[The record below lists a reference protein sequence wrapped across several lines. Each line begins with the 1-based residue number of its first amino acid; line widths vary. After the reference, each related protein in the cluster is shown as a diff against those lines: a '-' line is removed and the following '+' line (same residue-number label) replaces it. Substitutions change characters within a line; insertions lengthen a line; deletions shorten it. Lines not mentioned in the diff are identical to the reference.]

1 MLPGGSHQRRP
12 PKHDDAEAAPAE
24 KEVDEPASKYAR
36 MQWFLVTWLVC
47 DNVLLTFGSLGKKST
62 RAASFH
68 LEMLI
73 FPISISLCMLYIFG
87 TLDSLAVGTRRAP
100 VIWVCFW
107 VYQAVFTAAA
117 MLARGEPFARALV
130 PLVSFLFMATAF
142 GGLVRILR
150 QELRALGSLD
160 ATTRRITT
168 RLLEIMS
175 LQAALVVI
183 GLTRGIG
190 RNAFNRIAAAIY
202 FSISLIMAW
211 LYSLAI
217 FDVAGVDAVAASQLQ
232 LRPIE
237 GAALGFTGLFV
248 LAGLASYFL
257 PEQSR
262 PKRKTVLVVGDT
274 LLISMFGAYICTAR
288 IVWVARRKRRSK
300 VREVPDAPA

>member
-12 PKHDDAEAAPAE
+12 HKHDDAATAAPGE
-24 KEVDEPASKYAR
+24 KQDEPASKYAR

-47 DNVLLTFGSLGKKST
+47 DNALLTFGSLG
-62 RAASFH
+62 RAAAFH

-100 VIWVCFW
+100 IIWVCFW
-107 VYQAVFTAAA
+107 VYQAVFTATA
-117 MLARGEPFARALV
+117 MLARGEPFFRAMV
-130 PLVSFLFMATAF
+130 PLGSFFFMATAF
-142 GGLVRILR
+142 GWLIRLLR
-150 QELRALGSLD
+150 MELRALGSLD

-168 RLLEIMS
+168 RLLEIMG

-183 GLTRGIG
+183 GLTHGIE
-190 RNAFNRIAAAIY
+190 RSAFNRISATIF

-217 FDVAGVDAVAASQLQ
+217 FDVAGVDAVAATQLK
-232 LRPIE
+232 LSPIE
-237 GAALGFTGLFV
+237 GAALSFTGLLV
-248 LAGLASYFL
+248 LAGLASYIL
-257 PEQSR
+257 SEQSR

-274 LLISMFGAYICTAR
+274 LLVSMFGAYICTAR
-288 IVWVARRKRRSK
+288 IVWAARRKRRSK
-300 VREVPDAPA
+300 VSDDDLPA

>member
-12 PKHDDAEAAPAE
+12 KHDAEAAPEE
-24 KEVDEPASKYAR
+24 KQVDEPASKYAR

-47 DNVLLTFGSLGKKST
+47 DNALLTFGSLGGIKST

-87 TLDSLAVGTRRAP
+87 TLDSSAVGTRRAP

-107 VYQAVFTAAA
+107 IYQAVFTAAA
-117 MLARGEPFARALV
+117 MLARGEPFSRALV
-130 PLVSFLFMATAF
+130 PLFSFLFMATAF
-142 GGLVRILR
+142 GWLVRMLR

-168 RLLEIMS
+168 RLLEIMG

-190 RNAFNRIAAAIY
+190 RNAFNRISAAIY
-202 FSISLIMAW
+202 FSISLIFAW

-217 FDVAGVDAVAASQLQ
+217 FDVAGVDAVAATQLQ
-232 LRPIE
+232 LKPIE
-237 GAALGFTGLFV
+237 GARLYFSRDCLYSLGSPAIFCR
-248 LAGLASYFL
+248 S
-257 PEQSR
+257 SR
-262 PKRKTVLVVGDT
+262 G
-274 LLISMFGAYICTAR
+274 
-288 IVWVARRKRRSK
+288 RREKQL
-300 VREVPDAPA
+300 

>member
-12 PKHDDAEAAPAE
+12 KHDAEAAPAE
-24 KEVDEPASKYAR
+24 EQVDEPASKYAR
-36 MQWFLVTWLVC
+36 MQWFVVTWLVF
-47 DNVLLTFGSLGKKST
+47 DNVLLTFGSLGKT
-62 RAASFH
+62 ASFH

-100 VIWVCFW
+100 VIWVVFW
-107 VYQAVFTAAA
+107 VYQAVFTPAA
-117 MLARGEPFARALV
+117 MWARGEPFLRGLM
-130 PLVSFLFMATAF
+130 PLVAFLFMATAF
-142 GGLVRILR
+142 GWLIRILR
-150 QELRALGSLD
+150 EELRALGSLD
-160 ATTRRITT
+160 ETTRRITT
-168 RLLEIMS
+168 RLLEIMG

-190 RNAFNRIAAAIY
+190 RNAFNRISATIF

-211 LYSLAI
+211 IYSLAI
-217 FDVAGVDAVAASQLQ
+217 FDVAGVDAVAATQLK
-232 LRPIE
+232 LSLIE
-237 GAALGFTGLFV
+237 VAALSFTGLLV

-257 PEQSR
+257 SEQSR

-300 VREVPDAPA
+300 VSSDDDPPA

>member
-1 MLPGGSHQRRP
+1 MLPSGSHQRRP
-12 PKHDDAEAAPAE
+12 KHDAEAAPAE
-24 KEVDEPASKYAR
+24 EQVDEPASKYAR

-47 DNVLLTFGSLGKKST
+47 DNALHTFGSLGKKDT

-87 TLDSLAVGTRRAP
+87 TLDSSAVGTRRAP

-117 MLARGEPFARALV
+117 MLARGEPFSRALV
-130 PLVSFLFMATAF
+130 PLFSFLFMATAF

-150 QELRALGSLD
+150 QELRGLGSLD

-217 FDVAGVDAVAASQLQ
+217 FDVAGVDAVAATQLQ
-232 LRPIE
+232 LKPIE
-237 GAALGFTGLFV
+237 GAALSFTGLFV
-248 LAGLASYFL
+248 LAGLACYFL
-257 PEQSR
+257 SEQSR
-262 PKRKTVLVVGDT
+262 PKKRTVTVVGDT
-274 LLISMFGAYICTAR
+274 FVASMLGAYFCTAR

-300 VREVPDAPA
+300 VREAPAPPA

>member
-12 PKHDDAEAAPAE
+12 PKHDGVATAGE
-24 KEVDEPASKYAR
+24 KQDEPASKYAR
-36 MQWFLVTWLVC
+36 MQWFLVIWLVC
-47 DNVLLTFGSLGKKST
+47 DNALLTLGSLGGKKST

-107 VYQAVFTAAA
+107 VYQAVFTAIA
-117 MLARGEPFARALV
+117 MLARGEPFSRALV
-130 PLVSFLFMATAF
+130 PLCSFLFMATAF
-142 GGLVRILR
+142 GWLIRLLR
-150 QELRALGSLD
+150 MELRALGSLD

-168 RLLEIMS
+168 RLLEIMG

-190 RNAFNRIAAAIY
+190 RNAFNRISAAIY
-202 FSISLIMAW
+202 FSISLTFAW

-217 FDVAGVDAVAASQLQ
+217 FDVAGVDAVAATQLQ

-237 GAALGFTGLFV
+237 GAALFFTGLFV
-248 LAGLASYFL
+248 LAGLACYFL
-257 PEQSR
+257 SEQSR
-262 PKRKTVLVVGDT
+262 PKRKTVIFVGDT
-274 LLISMFGAYICTAR
+274 LLISMFGAYLCTAR

-300 VREVPDAPA
+300 VSDDDPPA

>member
-12 PKHDDAEAAPAE
+12 PKHDAEAAPAE
-24 KEVDEPASKYAR
+24 KQDEPASKYAR
-36 MQWFLVTWLVC
+36 MQWFLITWLVC
-47 DNVLLTFGSLGKKST
+47 DNALLTFGSLGKKST
-62 RAASFH
+62 RHAAFH

-73 FPISISLCMLYIFG
+73 FPISISLCMLYVFG
-87 TLDSLAVGTRRAP
+87 TLDALAVGTYRAP

-117 MLARGEPFARALV
+117 MLARGEPFSRALG
-130 PLVSFLFMATAF
+130 PLFSFLFMATAF
-142 GGLVRILR
+142 GWLVRIIR
-150 QELRALGSLD
+150 QELRGLGSLD
-160 ATTRRITT
+160 ETTRRITT

-190 RNAFNRIAAAIY
+190 RNAFNRISATIY
-202 FSISLIMAW
+202 FSISLIFAW

-217 FDVAGVDAVAASQLQ
+217 FDVAGVDAVAATQLQ
-232 LRPIE
+232 LGAIE
-237 GAALGFTGLFV
+237 GAALSFTGLFV

-257 PEQSR
+257 SEQSR

-274 LLISMFGAYICTAR
+274 LLISMFGAYLCTAR

-300 VREVPDAPA
+300 VSDDDKPA

>member
-12 PKHDDAEAAPAE
+12 PKHDAEAAPAE
-24 KEVDEPASKYAR
+24 KQDEPASKYAR
-36 MQWFLVTWLVC
+36 MQWFLITWLVC
-47 DNVLLTFGSLGKKST
+47 DNALLTFGSLGKKST
-62 RAASFH
+62 RHAAFH

-73 FPISISLCMLYIFG
+73 FPISISLCMLYVFG
-87 TLDSLAVGTRRAP
+87 TLDALAVGTYRAP

-117 MLARGEPFARALV
+117 MLARGEPFSRALV
-130 PLVSFLFMATAF
+130 PLFSFLFMATAF
-142 GGLVRILR
+142 GWLVRIIR
-150 QELRALGSLD
+150 QELRGLGSLD
-160 ATTRRITT
+160 ETTRRITT

-190 RNAFNRIAAAIY
+190 RNAFNRISAAIY
-202 FSISLIMAW
+202 FSISLIFAW

-217 FDVAGVDAVAASQLQ
+217 FDVAGVDAVAATQLQ

-237 GAALGFTGLFV
+237 GAALAFTGLFV
-248 LAGLASYFL
+248 LAGLACYFL
-257 PEQSR
+257 SEQSR
-262 PKRKTVLVVGDT
+262 PKRRTVIVVGDT
-274 LLISMFGAYICTAR
+274 LLISMFGAYLCTAR

-300 VREVPDAPA
+300 VSDDDKPA

>member
-1 MLPGGSHQRRP
+1 MLPGGSHQRRQ
-12 PKHDDAEAAPAE
+12 PKHDDVATAAPGE
-24 KEVDEPASKYAR
+24 KQDEPASKYAR

-47 DNVLLTFGSLGKKST
+47 DNALLTFGSLGKKST

-87 TLDSLAVGTRRAP
+87 TLDSLAVGTYRAP

-117 MLARGEPFARALV
+117 MLARGEPFSRALV
-130 PLVSFLFMATAF
+130 PLFSFLFMATAF

-150 QELRALGSLD
+150 QELRELGSLD

-217 FDVAGVDAVAASQLQ
+217 FDVAGVDAVAATQLQ

-237 GAALGFTGLFV
+237 GAALSFTGLFV

-257 PEQSR
+257 SEQSR

-300 VREVPDAPA
+300 VSDDDLPA

>member
-12 PKHDDAEAAPAE
+12 PKHDAEAAPAE
-24 KEVDEPASKYAR
+24 KQDEPASKYAR
-36 MQWFLVTWLVC
+36 MQWFLITWLVC
-47 DNVLLTFGSLGKKST
+47 DNALLTFGSLGKKST
-62 RAASFH
+62 RHAAFH

-73 FPISISLCMLYIFG
+73 FPISISLCMLYVFG
-87 TLDSLAVGTRRAP
+87 TLDALAVGTYRAP

-117 MLARGEPFARALV
+117 MLARGEPFSRALV
-130 PLVSFLFMATAF
+130 PLFSFLFMATAF
-142 GGLVRILR
+142 GWLVRIIR
-150 QELRALGSLD
+150 QELRGLGSLD
-160 ATTRRITT
+160 ETTRRITT

-190 RNAFNRIAAAIY
+190 RNAFNRISATIY
-202 FSISLIMAW
+202 FSISLIFAW

-217 FDVAGVDAVAASQLQ
+217 FDVAGVDAVAATQLQ

-237 GAALGFTGLFV
+237 GAALAFTGLFV

-257 PEQSR
+257 SEQSR

-274 LLISMFGAYICTAR
+274 LLISMFGAYLCTAR

-300 VREVPDAPA
+300 VSDDDKPA